1 MLNSTLSSD
10 RLVSPA
16 AGNAPFVVSRQVV
29 AATMDMGV
37 GHAGLVKLCR
47 FLDMEPMHHSS
58 YAKHMVAV
66 SEANKEVVTRL
77 MDDAAITI
85 RQAYRDL
92 DPLIS
97 EDDVIDLTV
106 SYDGSWMTRGH
117 KSLYGIGCVVDV
129 VTGLVIDLAV
139 LSLHCQRCSYA
150 KKQYGGTNTPGF
162 RNWHDTHI
170 NECNRNYSGSS
181 GGMEAAACES
191 LWNRSLKRNFRYTT
205 LLSDGDA
212 KTYKHLCDLNIYGD
226 VELQKEECINH
237 VAKRLGTAFRKL
249 ASSGKKHGVTLG
261 GRGHGKLKQ
270 ATILKLT
277 AYYGKAVRANS
288 NNLDAMRDA
297 VLATFDHATST
308 DERPHH
314 GRCPVGADS
323 WCFYQ
328 KSLAT
333 GEVPGP
339 HRDLVGT
346 PLSADVA
353 KQVEGVYLRL
363 SHDDLLRR
371 CLRGVMQNANES
383 LHSKVWAKCPKTGFV
398 GINRVVSS
406 TCAAVAEFNSGVE
419 ATMRHLCRVMG
430 VTPGL
435 RLLGSAEKVDIR
447 RCQQAE
453 RQVAASSK
461 AARRARRVAR
471 AAEAESSA
479 ADYAAG
485 SF

>member
-1 MLNSTLSSD
+1 MVCCLETFCTECGAVLNSTLSSD

-92 DPLIS
+92 DPSIS
-97 EDDVIDLTV
+97 EDDIIDLTV

-150 KKQYGGTNTPGF
+150 KKRYGGTNTPGF

-170 NECNRNYSGSS
+170 NKCNRNYSGSS
-181 GGMEAAACES
+181 GGMEAAAAES
-191 LWNRSLKRNFRYTT
+191 LWNRSLERDFRYTT

-237 VAKRLGTAFRKL
+237 VAKRLGTALRKL

-277 AYYGKAVRANS
+277 AYYGKAVRANWMQCVMLCWRRLIMQHPPMRGHTMIAALWELTAGVS
-288 NNLDAMRDA
+288 TRSRLPQGRFLDHIAIL
-297 VLATFDHATST
+297 LARLCRRMLQSRPKVCTGACHAATCFDVACAASPRTPTRVST
-308 DERPHH
+308 PRSGPSAQRP
-314 GRCPVGADS
+314 G
-323 WCFYQ
+323 
-328 KSLAT
+328 
-333 GEVPGP
+333 
-339 HRDLVGT
+339 
-346 PLSADVA
+346 LSASTELCPPHVPRLPNST
-353 KQVEGVYLRL
+353 VEWRP
-363 SHDDLLRR
+363 R
-371 CLRGVMQNANES
+371 CD
-383 LHSKVWAKCPKTGFV
+383 
-398 GINRVVSS
+398 
-406 TCAAVAEFNSGVE
+406 TCAV
-419 ATMRHLCRVMG
+419 
-430 VTPGL
+430 
-435 RLLGSAEKVDIR
+435 
-447 RCQQAE
+447 
-453 RQVAASSK
+453 
-461 AARRARRVAR
+461 
-471 AAEAESSA
+471 
-479 ADYAAG
+479 
-485 SF
+485 